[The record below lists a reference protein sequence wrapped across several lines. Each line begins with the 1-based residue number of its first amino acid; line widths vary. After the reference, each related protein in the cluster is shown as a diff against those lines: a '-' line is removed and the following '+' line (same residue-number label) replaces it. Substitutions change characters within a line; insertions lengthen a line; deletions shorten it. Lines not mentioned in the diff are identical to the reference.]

1 MTPQLARIALCGFAF
16 FTGGVATNA
25 LYFQGRILQP
35 SRVAQERSPERRP
48 VAERAN
54 YVEPKA
60 SPRDDRRLPPMQAN
74 AAKLEN
80 PPEPGAT
87 DGRPDTIKAIQRE
100 LATRGYGPV
109 AVDGIPGLATRAAIM
124 AFEVDEGLPLTAIA
138 NEQMLKNILLGA
150 VPGNKALPPPSAR
163 AQDVIR
169 AVQNWLLSLGY
180 EAGSSTGLMTPETE
194 KAIRTFE
201 TNLGLAPKGRI
212 SADLVK
218 RLADAAPLKA
228 AAR

>member
-1 MTPQLARIALCGFAF
+1 MTPQLARFALCAFAF
-16 FTGGVATNA
+16 LAGAVAVNA
-25 LYFQGRILQP
+25 FYLQGRTVEAP
-35 SRVAQERSPERRP
+35 RVAAGAPPAATTAPVRP
-48 VAERAN
+48 AV
-54 YVEPKA
+54 
-60 SPRDDRRLPPMQAN
+60 RDERRLPPMQAN

-80 PPEPGAT
+80 PPEPGAV

-100 LATRGYGPV
+100 LTTRGYGPIV
-109 AVDGIPGLATRAAIM
+109 VDGVAGLSTRAAIM
-124 AFEVDEGLPLTAIA
+124 AFEATEGLALTAIA

-150 VPGNKALPPPSAR
+150 PPASGRKPAEPSAR

-180 EAGSSTGLMTPETE
+180 AAGPANGLMSPETE
-194 KAIRTFE
+194 KAIRAFE
-201 TNLGLAPKGRI
+201 TNAGLTPKGRI
-212 SADLVK
+212 TAELVK

>member
-16 FTGGVATNA
+16 LTGGVATNA

-35 SRVAQERSPERRP
+35 SRVTQERAPERRP
-48 VAERAN
+48 TAERTN

-60 SPRDDRRLPPMQAN
+60 NARDDRRLPPMQAN

-87 DGRPDTIKAIQRE
+87 DGRVDTIKAIQRE
-100 LATRGYGPV
+100 LSTRGYGPV
-109 AVDGIPGLATRAAIM
+109 AIDGIPGLATRAAIM
-124 AFEVDEGLPLTAIA
+124 AFEADEGLPLTAIA

-150 VPGNKALPPPSAR
+150 VPGNTAPPSAR

-180 EAGSSTGLMTPETE
+180 QAGPSTGLMTPETE

-228 AAR
+228 ATR